1 MKEKIIFQET
11 QRFNQW
17 WVYLVMIGLVLVLL
31 LQFNFMEAFLNQLT
45 VDKVMPSIIVG
56 LILVLFLTLKMSTTI
71 TEEKI
76 LIRYFPFLRKEFLW
90 EELNNSQVIDYGFV
104 GGWGIRLWTDYG
116 TVYNVRGSQG
126 LHIQT
131 ADRQYVI
138 GTQKE
143 EKLRSSIAHLL
154 K

>member
-31 LQFNFMEAFLNQLT
+31 LQFNFKEAFLNQLT